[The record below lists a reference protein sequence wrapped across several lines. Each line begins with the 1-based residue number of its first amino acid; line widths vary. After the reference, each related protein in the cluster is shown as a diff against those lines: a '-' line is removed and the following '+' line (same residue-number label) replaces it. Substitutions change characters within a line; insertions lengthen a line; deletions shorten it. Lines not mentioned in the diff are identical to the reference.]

1 MSNSEFFETAYRM
14 TYYLVA
20 AISLFMLVPRLIKA
34 KINIFCILWVVFS
47 AFLMSSSYVSIAT
60 YLVPP
65 MAKLMPPLSPAE
77 QVNAIKGA
85 AHAVAINALPS
96 LFFWHGGAPY
106 RELPEELVKTMPE
119 GYPSQEVIAAKRE
132 VWQKACFKCVYLD
145 LIICLLGFIAIKM
158 M

>member
-1 MSNSEFFETAYRM
+1 MSNSEAFETAYRM
-14 TYYLVA
+14 TFYLVVL
-20 AISLFMLVPRLIKA
+20 IMIFMLVPRLVRA
-34 KINIFCILWVVFS
+34 KISALCIAWVVFS
-47 AFLMSSSYVSIAT
+47 IFLMGSSYVSIAT

-85 AHAVAINALPS
+85 AHVVAINALPS

>member
-119 GYPSQEVIAAKRE
+119 DLAASLPAALTWWRSIPVLVSGKKPRGE
-132 VWQKACFKCVYLD
+132 NSRK
-145 LIICLLGFIAIKM
+145 
-158 M
+158 

>member
-85 AHAVAINALPS
+85 AHVVAINALPS

-119 GYPSQEVIAAKRE
+119 GYPSQEVIAEKRE
-132 VWQKACFKCVYLD
+132 VWQKTCFKCVYLD